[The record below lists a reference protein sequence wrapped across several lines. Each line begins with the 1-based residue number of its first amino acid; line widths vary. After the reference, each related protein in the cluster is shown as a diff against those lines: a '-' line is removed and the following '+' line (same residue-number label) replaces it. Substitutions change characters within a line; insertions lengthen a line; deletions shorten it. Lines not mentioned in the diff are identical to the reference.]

1 MDWSH
6 VITGEMV
13 ERVRNAYQAGLLPAE
28 IAEQE
33 GCPLQL
39 VDMIVYPI
47 SRVD

>member
-13 ERVRNAYQAGLLPAE
+13 ERVRERYGAGWLPEELADR
-28 IAEQE
+28 E

-39 VDMIVYPI
+39 IEMIVYPM